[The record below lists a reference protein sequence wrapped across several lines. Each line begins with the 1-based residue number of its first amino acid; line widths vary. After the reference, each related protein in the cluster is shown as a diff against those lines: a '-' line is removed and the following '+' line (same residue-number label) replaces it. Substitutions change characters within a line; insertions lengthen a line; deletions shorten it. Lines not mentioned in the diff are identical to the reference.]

1 MRDRIPSPDPLGR
14 LKRVSSVMAV
24 AVTIGMA
31 VVTLLV
37 VAIFLIPA
45 LTRVTVLPEVLP
57 FRLTEVST
65 EARWLGLAVIAV
77 PLAVLLYALNE
88 IRALFADYARGEIL
102 TWRAAR
108 RLKRIAWATIVSAI
122 LRAPAR
128 LGLFLAFTFDRPE
141 IGRHL
146 PVRIAVADFAFLLAG
161 LLLLAVAWAMAEAAR
176 IAEEHSHIV

>member
-1 MRDRIPSPDPLGR
+1 MRDEIPSSDPLR
-14 LKRVSSVMAV
+14 KLRAVSSVMTV
-24 AVTIGMA
+24 AVTVGMA
-31 VVTLLV
+31 AVTVLV
-37 VAIFLIPA
+37 IAVFLIPA
-45 LTRVTVLPEVLP
+45 FTRATVLPEMLP
-57 FRLTEVST
+57 FRLTEISA

-102 TWRAAR
+102 TLRAAR
-108 RLKRIAWATIVSAI
+108 RLKRIAWAIIVGAI
-122 LRAPAR
+122 LRSPTR
-128 LGLFLAFTFDRPE
+128 LGLFLAFTFDQPE
-141 IGRHL
+141 IGRQL